1 MTPPPIRPPTL
12 EALQCFTLGL
22 RDALRPRLALVSIL
36 IWTLALVFW
45 GVVLAV
51 FHVEATALVGQ
62 ALSTL
67 WAAAPSWM
75 NPAVAVAQNPW
86 VQGTVSFLLLMLG
99 YWIVCLIT
107 VSLLME
113 LMLMQRVQSVCL
125 PRYPALHGHHIQN
138 DRMAAVFDT
147 VGTLAAMVVGSLF
160 CLLIPVVG
168 GALALVL
175 VGYLNVRGLVGDAL
189 DGVATDQE
197 RRQII
202 QRHRPQMVSLGLLCS
217 VLMFIPLLGL
227 WMPAVLGAATAHL
240 GMRATLR
247 LRGHV

>member
-1 MTPPPIRPPTL
+1 MRWRRPLLRVSSGGQSLPHDPALHPPPTL

-22 RDALRPRLALVSIL
+22 RDALRLRLALVSIL

-51 FHVEATALVGQ
+51 FHAEAAALVGQ

-107 VSLLME
+107 VSLLNHARRSLE
-113 LMLMQRVQSVCL
+113 PEPESDAAGVRSAQL
-125 PRYPALHGHHIQN
+125 PRE
-138 DRMAAVFDT
+138 AV
-147 VGTLAAMVVGSLF
+147 A
-160 CLLIPVVG
+160 
-168 GALALVL
+168 
-175 VGYLNVRGLVGDAL
+175 
-189 DGVATDQE
+189 
-197 RRQII
+197 
-202 QRHRPQMVSLGLLCS
+202 
-217 VLMFIPLLGL
+217 
-227 WMPAVLGAATAHL
+227 
-240 GMRATLR
+240 
-247 LRGHV
+247 

>member
-1 MTPPPIRPPTL
+1 MTPRPPTL
-12 EALQCFTLGL
+12 EALHCFTLGL

-51 FHVEATALVGQ
+51 FHAEAAALVGQ

-67 WAAAPSWM
+67 WSAAPSWM

-125 PRYPALHGHHIQN
+125 PRYPALSARAV
-138 DRMAAVFDT
+138 DR
-147 VGTLAAMVVGSLF
+147 
-160 CLLIPVVG
+160 LLRG
-168 GALALVL
+168 GAS
-175 VGYLNVRGLVGDAL
+175 GLGHGDAS
-189 DGVATDQE
+189 
-197 RRQII
+197 RRSAGQGIG
-202 QRHRPQMVSLGLLCS
+202 HRCGPRWPSQ
-217 VLMFIPLLGL
+217 
-227 WMPAVLGAATAHL
+227 
-240 GMRATLR
+240 
-247 LRGHV
+247 

>member
-1 MTPPPIRPPTL
+1 MTPLSLRPPTL
-12 EALQCFTLGL
+12 EALHCFTLGL

-51 FHVEATALVGQ
+51 FHAEASALVAQ
-62 ALSTL
+62 ALSAI
-67 WAAAPSWM
+67 WSAAPSWM
-75 NPAVAVAQNPW
+75 SPAAAVAQNPW
-86 VQGTVSFLLLMLG
+86 VQGTVSFLLLALG

-113 LMLMQRVQSVCL
+113 LMLMQRVQAVCL
-125 PRYPALHGHHIQN
+125 PRYPALQGLVVHN
-138 DRMAAVFDT
+138 NSLAAVRDT
-147 VGTLAAMVVGSLF
+147 VGTLCTMVVGTLV

-202 QRHRPQMVSLGLLCS
+202 ERHRPQMLLLGLMCS
-217 VLMFIPLLGL
+217 VLMFVPLVGL

-240 GMRATLR
+240 GMRATQR
-247 LRGHV
+247 LRGLA

>member
-12 EALQCFTLGL
+12 EALHCFTLGL
-22 RDALRPRLALVSIL
+22 RDALRLRLALVSIF

-45 GVVLAV
+45 GVVLVV
-51 FHVEATALVGQ
+51 FHAEAAALVGQ
-62 ALSTL
+62 ALSTI
-67 WAAAPSWM
+67 WSAAPSWM

-113 LMLMQRVQSVCL
+113 LMLMQRVQAVCL
-125 PRYPALHGHHIQN
+125 PRYPTLQGLHIQN
-138 DRMAAVFDT
+138 DRIAAVLDT
-147 VGTLAAMVVGSLF
+147 VGTLAAMVVGSLV

-202 QRHRPQMVSLGLLCS
+202 ERHRPQMVVLGLLCS
-217 VLMFIPLLGL
+217 VLLFIPLLGL

-240 GMRATLR
+240 GMRATQR
-247 LRGHV
+247 LRGLA